1 MDKSLKEQYMQAMMR
16 FRKICMILPQRSDL
30 NMTELIVMKGIARN
44 SSLSDNNTTVSE
56 IQSKLHIT
64 KSAISQMMNSLE
76 KKGYI
81 NREID
86 KVDRRKVIVTLTKA
100 GKEVWKETK
109 ESADNNLEEFI
120 SRLGDEKTKQLIAL
134 LNDVSDISVEM
145 KNDILKQSK

>member
-1 MDKSLKEQYMQAMMR
+1 
-16 FRKICMILPQRSDL
+16 
-30 NMTELIVMKGIARN
+30 
-44 SSLSDNNTTVSE
+44 
-56 IQSKLHIT
+56 
-64 KSAISQMMNSLE
+64 MMNSLE

-145 KNDILKQSK
+145 KNDI